1 MTYRPDFIDNAGD
14 NTLAKAI
21 NAHLAELEAR
31 KSPVDQLSIATAY
44 FRPQGLDTLRE
55 SLKRLKRMRLLLGAE
70 PLPAGIEDEKLPDNS
85 GETEEEFRRRKAREA
100 ANALLA
106 RLKRDRDKL
115 PFSKATRQTIERFVQ
130 FLESGMIESKQVT
143 EGFLHAKAYLFEGKD
158 GDSKTGGAIVGS
170 SNLTPSGMRYSQ
182 ELNLGVYAD
191 PLPGKIKDW
200 FDKQWDAAEDL
211 DLAAI
216 YKELLKLHE
225 PYHVFIKVLFELYAA
240 DVLSEDFAS
249 KVPVTDFQR
258 HGVWRALRILDEL
271 NGVIIA
277 DSVGLGKTYTAGAII
292 EQYNQ
297 RRQRVLVICPAAVR
311 DTTWKRFLNDKY
323 LVADVVSYEELA
335 RDSRLNVPADKL
347 PSQGFAGMGSSF
359 FAFGQNA
366 ATTDRQ
372 DLSNVKLPQP
382 PDDYSL
388 VVIDEA
394 HNYRNP
400 YTPTRAAVL
409 RNLLWGRP
417 KDLLMLTATPVN
429 NSLWDFFNLLRFF
442 VRQDAQFADRG
453 ILSLQDKFQDA
464 MARDVNSLSPD
475 ELYPII
481 DATTVKRTRHFIKHY
496 YPNSTIWV
504 KDENGQPKQIPI
516 VFPEPVAKCVRYSF
530 EQQLG
535 DFFGELERCL
545 APENGEPALKFAR
558 YQHEAYR
565 VDGGNDAPP
574 MGALIGLLRSGLLK
588 RLESSAYAFHRTIS
602 RMVAEHEIFLR
613 HLKAGKI
620 VPSEALRDISTVEDE
635 LEGGEDVEKAVADI
649 IKNGNC
655 TSAKDYSSTL
665 EKDVRADLKEL
676 VMLRDMVAKAAKAE
690 TDDKLE
696 RLIEE
701 IAAIAKEAEDEVGMK
716 AVLGDRRK
724 VLVFSYFAD
733 TAEWIQR
740 RLVKAIKEDKRLAC
754 YRESNRELAK
764 QNEGIRLGMVSGGND
779 SDLSAQKAAG
789 GFAPISSELG
799 SNDLYDIMVSTD
811 VLAEGVNLQQARHII
826 NYDLP
831 WNPMRLVQRH
841 GRVDRIGSKHPKV
854 YLRSY
859 FPDARLDAMLRL
871 QERISHKIAMAAAAV
886 GVTSPIVDEDGSSPN
901 RERDFAGDIKV
912 IKDLEDGDPS
922 IFENGG
928 TAESS
933 QTAEQYRQELRKAM
947 KETVSEQALKD
958 MPGMAG
964 TVMVKGKWP
973 GFFFLAKV
981 RAKVNGEEIQ
991 RLYLRFIH
999 TTTDFKPL
1007 TVQTESG
1014 ESTHRVE
1021 RKEATCLRL
1030 IECGPTK
1037 ERADDP
1043 NAEEQ
1048 AEFAWDIAA
1057 EDVLTTWQFETD
1069 PNNLAPK
1076 IRPTNTRAAEFI
1088 RLNLQ
1093 GAARKVSKEQE
1104 DEANRIILSPWPRRE
1119 EAMLRSWVAGEGP
1132 DFQGLTKLAHAELIV
1147 LKVLSIGLKPS
1158 TPAPTLPSIGKEN
1171 IELVCWMAL
1180 KPGQP

>member
-1 MTYRPDFIDNAGD
+1 MSYQPDFIDNAGD

-31 KSPVDQLSIATAY
+31 KTPVDQLSIATAY

-55 SLKRLKRMRLLLGAE
+55 SLKRLKKMRLLLGAE
-70 PLPAGIEDEKLPDNS
+70 PLPAGNEEEKLPDNS

-100 ANALLA
+100 AHALLA
-106 RLKRDRDKL
+106 RLKKDRDKL
-115 PFSKATRQTIERFVQ
+115 PFSKATREIIVRFIA
-130 FLESGMIESKQVT
+130 FLESGVIESRQVT
-143 EGFLHAKAYLFEGKD
+143 EGFLHAKAYLFEGKE
-158 GDSKTGGAIVGS
+158 GGKESGSIVGS
-170 SNLTPSGMRYSQ
+170 SNLTPSGMKGNH
-182 ELNLGVYAD
+182 ELNIGVYAD
-191 PLPGKIKDW
+191 PLPGKIKSW
-200 FDKQWDAAEDL
+200 FDAQWNDAEPL
-211 DLAAI
+211 DLAEI
-216 YKELLKLHE
+216 YKELLKLQE
-225 PYHVFIKVLFELYAA
+225 PYHIFIKVLFELYAS
-240 DVLSEDFAS
+240 DVLTEDIAS
-249 KVPVTDFQR
+249 TVPVTDFQR
-258 HGVWRALRILDEL
+258 HGVWRALRIIEEL

-292 EQYNQ
+292 SQYNQ
-297 RRQRVLVICPAAVR
+297 KRQRVLVICPAAVR
-311 DTTWKRFLNDKY
+311 DTTWKRFLNNQM
-323 LVADVVSYEELA
+323 LLADIVSYEELA
-335 RDSRLNVPADKL
+335 RDSRLNVSPELL
-347 PSQGFAGMGSSF
+347 PGPGFAGTGSSYF
-359 FAFGQNA
+359 GFGQNA
-366 ATTDRQ
+366 PTTDRQ
-372 DLSNVKLPQP
+372 DLSNVKLPQH
-382 PDDYSL
+382 PDEYSL
-388 VVIDEA
+388 IVIDEA

-496 YPNSTIWV
+496 YPNSTITV
-504 KDENGQPKQIPI
+504 KDENGLPKQVPI

-530 EQQLG
+530 ENQLG

-545 APENGEPALKFAR
+545 APEEGDPALKFAR

-565 VDGGNDAPP
+565 IDGSKDAPP

-588 RLESSAYAFHRTIS
+588 RLESSAYAFHQTVS
-602 RMVAEHEIFLR
+602 RMVTEHEIFLR

-620 VPSEALRDISTVEDE
+620 VPSEGLRDISTVEDE
-635 LEGGEDVEKAVADI
+635 LEGSEDIEKETANIIKKGNYSNASEYNLTLKKDVE
-649 IKNGNC
+649 
-655 TSAKDYSSTL
+655 
-665 EKDVRADLKEL
+665 ADLKEL
-676 VMLRDMVAKAAKAE
+676 IKLRDMVAKAAKAE

-696 RLIEE
+696 KLVEE
-701 IAAIAKEAEDEVGMK
+701 IATIAKEAEDEGEMK
-716 AVLGDRRK
+716 ASLHDRRK

-733 TAEWIQR
+733 TAEWIHR
-740 RLVKAIKEDKRLAC
+740 RLQKAINEDKRLAC
-754 YRESNRELAK
+754 YRESNNQFAG
-764 QNEGIRLGMVSGGND
+764 QNNGIRLGLVSGGND

-789 GFAPISSELG
+789 GFAPVSSELG

-854 YLRSY
+854 FLRSY
-859 FPDARLDAMLRL
+859 FPDQRLNSMLRL
-871 QERISHKIAMAAAAV
+871 QERISRKIAMAAAAV
-886 GVTSPIVDEDGSSPN
+886 GVTSPIVG
-901 RERDFAGDIKV
+901 ERGGEQDFAGDIKV
-912 IKDLEDGDPS
+912 IKDLEGGDPS

-947 KETVSEQALKD
+947 KETISEQALKD
-958 MPGMAG
+958 MPGKAGSIMA
-964 TVMVKGKWP
+964 KGKWP
-973 GFFFLAKV
+973 GFFFLAKI
-981 RAKVNGEEIQ
+981 RAKVNGAEIQ

-999 TTTDFKPL
+999 TDSNFKP
-1007 TVQTESG
+1007 TAVESEDG
-1014 ESTHRVE
+1014 LFTHRIE
-1021 RKEATCLRL
+1021 RREATCLRL
-1030 IECGPTK
+1030 IECKPTQQ
-1037 ERADDP
+1037 RVDDE
-1043 NAEEQ
+1043 NAEDQ

-1057 EDVLTTWQFETD
+1057 EDILSTWHFETD
-1069 PNNLAPK
+1069 PNNLSPK
-1076 IRPTNTRAAEFI
+1076 IRPTNIRAAEFVQTH
-1088 RLNLQ
+1088 LV
-1093 GAARKVSKEQE
+1093 GAARNVTKDRE

-1119 EAMLRSWVAGEGP
+1119 EAMLRSWIAGEGP
-1132 DFQGLTKLAHAELIV
+1132 EFQGLSKLAHAELIV
-1147 LKVLSIGLKPS
+1147 RKVLAIGLKPS
-1158 TPAPTLPSIGKEN
+1158 TPAPVLPLISKHN
-1171 IELVCWMAL
+1171 IELVCWMCI
-1180 KPGQP
+1180 KIE

>member
-14 NTLAKAI
+14 NTLARAI

-31 KSPVDQLSIATAY
+31 KTPVDRLSIATAY

-55 SLKRLKRMRLLLGAE
+55 SLTRLKKMRLLLGAE
-70 PLPAGIEDEKLPDNS
+70 PLPAGVEEEKLPDNN
-85 GETEEEFRRRKAREA
+85 GETDEDFRRRKAREA

-106 RLKRDRDKL
+106 RLKKDRDKL
-115 PFSKATRQTIERFVQ
+115 PFSKATREVIERFIA
-130 FLESGMIESKQVT
+130 FLESGVIESRQVT

-158 GDSKTGGAIVGS
+158 GDSKDGGSIVGS
-170 SNLTPSGMRYSQ
+170 SNLTPSGMRGNH
-182 ELNLGVYAD
+182 ELNLGVYTD
-191 PLPGKIKDW
+191 PLPGKVKSW
-200 FDKQWDAAEDL
+200 FDAQWDAAEPL
-211 DLAAI
+211 DLAEI
-216 YKELLKLHE
+216 YRELLKLHE
-225 PYHVFIKVLFELYAA
+225 PYHIFIKVLFELYAS
-240 DVLSEDFAS
+240 DVLTEDIAS
-249 KVPVTDFQR
+249 TVPVTDFQR
-258 HGVWRALRILDEL
+258 HGVWRALRIMEEL

-292 EQYNQ
+292 ARYNQ

-311 DTTWKRFLNDKY
+311 DTTWKRFLNNQM
-323 LVADVVSYEELA
+323 LMADIVSYEELA
-335 RDSRLNVPADKL
+335 RDSRLNVPPETL
-347 PSQGFAGMGSSF
+347 PGAGFGGTGSSF

-366 ATTDRQ
+366 PTTDRQ
-372 DLSNVKLPQP
+372 DLSHVKLPQH
-382 PDDYSL
+382 PDEYSL

-496 YPNSTIWV
+496 YPNSTITV
-504 KDENGQPKQIPI
+504 KDENGLPKQIPI

-530 EQQLG
+530 EDQLG

-545 APENGEPALKFAR
+545 APETGDPALKFAR

-565 VDGGNDAPP
+565 NDGGKDAPP

-588 RLESSAYAFHRTIS
+588 RLESSAYAFHQTIS
-602 RMVAEHEIFLR
+602 RMVTEHEIFLR
-613 HLKAGKI
+613 QLKAGKI

-635 LEGGEDVEKAVADI
+635 LEGSEDVEKAVADI
-649 IKNGNC
+649 IRKGNC
-655 TSAKDYSSTL
+655 PSARDYSPSL
-665 EKDVRADLKEL
+665 ERDVKADLKEL
-676 VMLRDMVAKAAKAE
+676 IMLRDLVAKAARAE

-701 IAAIAKEAEDEVGMK
+701 IAAIAKEAEDEGEMK
-716 AVLGDRRK
+716 APLRDRRK

-733 TAEWIQR
+733 TAEWVHR
-740 RLVKAIKEDKRLAC
+740 RLMKAIKEDPRLTC
-754 YRESNRELAK
+754 YRETSRELSH
-764 QNEGIRLGMVSGGND
+764 QNGGVRLGMVSGGND

-789 GFAPISSELG
+789 GFAPVSSELG
-799 SNDLYDIMVSTD
+799 SNDLYDVMVSTD

-854 YLRSY
+854 FLRSY
-859 FPDARLDAMLRL
+859 FPDQRLDSMLRL

-886 GVTSPIVDEDGSSPN
+886 GVTSPIVGEQGG
-901 RERDFAGDIKV
+901 ERDFAGDIKV
-912 IKDLEDGDPS
+912 IKDLEGGDPS

-947 KETVSEQALKD
+947 KEVVSEQALKD
-958 MPGMAG
+958 MPGKAG
-964 TVMVKGKWP
+964 SIMTKGKWP

-981 RAKVNGEEIQ
+981 RAKVNGEQIQ

-999 TTTDFKPL
+999 TDSNFKPVTL
-1007 TVQTESG
+1007 QAEDGTSA
-1014 ESTHRVE
+1014 HRIE
-1021 RKEATCLRL
+1021 RREATCLRL
-1030 IECGPTK
+1030 IECQPSKQRAEDPT
-1037 ERADDP
+1037 
-1043 NAEEQ
+1043 AEDQ
-1048 AEFAWDIAA
+1048 AEFAWEIAS
-1057 EDVLTTWQFETD
+1057 EDVMATWQFETD
-1069 PNNLAPK
+1069 PNNLSPK
-1076 IRPTNTRAAEFI
+1076 IRPTNTRAAEFV
-1088 RLNLQ
+1088 RVNLQ
-1093 GAARKVSKEQE
+1093 GAARSISEEQE
-1104 DEANRIILSPWPRRE
+1104 KEANRIIMSPWPRRE

-1132 DFQGLTKLAHAELIV
+1132 EFHGLSNLAHAELIV
-1147 LKVLSIGLKPS
+1147 RKVLSIGLKPS
-1158 TPAPTLPSIGKEN
+1158 TPAPTLPVISKDN
-1171 IELVCWMAL
+1171 IELVCWMGI
-1180 KPGQP
+1180 KTQ

>member
-1 MTYRPDFIDNAGD
+1 MTYRPDFIDNSGD
-14 NTLAKAI
+14 NNLAHAI
-21 NAHLAELEAR
+21 NAHLAELESR
-31 KSPVDQLSIATAY
+31 KSPVDRLSIATAY
-44 FRPQGLDTLRE
+44 FRPQGLDTLRS
-55 SLKRLKRMRLLLGAE
+55 SLTKLKKMRLLLGAE
-70 PLPAGIEDEKLPDNS
+70 PLPAGSEEEKLPDSS
-85 GETEEEFRRRKAREA
+85 GESDEDFRRRKAREA
-100 ANALLA
+100 ANALLS

-115 PFSKATRQTIERFVQ
+115 PFSKATRQAIERFIA
-130 FLESGMIESKQVT
+130 FLDSGMIESRQVT

-158 GDSKTGGAIVGS
+158 GDSSEGGSIVGS
-170 SNLTPSGMRYSQ
+170 SNLTPSGMRGNH

-191 PLPGKIKDW
+191 PLPGKVKSW
-200 FDKQWDAAEDL
+200 YDKQWEAAEPL

-225 PYHVFIKVLFELYAA
+225 PYHVFIKVLYELYSS
-240 DVLSEDFAS
+240 DVLTEDVAS
-249 KVPVTDFQR
+249 TVPVTDFQR
-258 HGVWRALRILDEL
+258 HGVWRALKIIEEL

-292 EQYNQ
+292 SRYNQ

-311 DTTWKRFLNDKY
+311 DTTWKRFLSNQM
-323 LVADVVSYEELA
+323 LLADIVSYEELA
-335 RDSRLNVPADKL
+335 KDSRLNVTPQAL
-347 PSQGFAGMGSSF
+347 PSTSFAGTGSSF
-359 FAFGQNA
+359 FGFGQNA
-366 ATTDRQ
+366 PTTDRQ
-372 DLSNVKLPQP
+372 DLSHVKLPQN
-382 PDDYSL
+382 PDDYAL

-504 KDENGQPKQIPI
+504 KDENGVPKQVPI

-530 EQQLG
+530 EEQLG

-545 APENGEPALKFAR
+545 APVEGEPALKFAR
-558 YQHEAYR
+558 YQHEAYLTT
-565 VDGGNDAPP
+565 GGNDAPP

-588 RLESSAYAFHRTIS
+588 RLESSAFAFHRTIS
-602 RMVAEHEIFLR
+602 RMVREHEIFLE
-613 HLKAGKI
+613 HFKAGRV

-635 LEGGEDVEKAVADI
+635 LDGDNDVEKAVAEI
-649 IKNGNC
+649 VRKGNC
-655 TSAKDYSSTL
+655 ASANDYSRTL
-665 EKDVRADLKEL
+665 EKDVKADLKEL
-676 VMLRDMVAKAAKAE
+676 ITLRDMVAKAAKAE

-696 RLIEE
+696 RLVEE
-701 IAAIAKEAEDEVGMK
+701 IASIAQEAESEEGMR
-716 AVLGDRRK
+716 ASLRDRRK
-724 VLVFSYFAD
+724 ILVFSYFAD
-733 TAEWIQR
+733 TAEWVQR
-740 RLVKAIKEDKRLAC
+740 RLAKAIKEDKRLAC
-754 YRESNRELAK
+754 YRETDKSLTG
-764 QNEGIRLGMVSGGND
+764 QNQGIRLGMVSGGND
-779 SDLSAQKAAG
+779 SELSAQKAAG
-789 GFAPISSELG
+789 GFAPVSSELG

-859 FPDARLDAMLRL
+859 FPDQRLDAMLRL

-886 GVTSPIVDEDGSSPN
+886 GVTSPIVG
-901 RERDFAGDIKV
+901 ERGGEQDFAGDIKV
-912 IKDLEDGDPS
+912 IKDLEGGDPS

-958 MPGMAG
+958 MPGKAGSIMA
-964 TVMVKGKWP
+964 KGKWP
-973 GFFFLAKV
+973 GFFFLAKI

-991 RLYLRFIH
+991 RLYLRFVH
-999 TTTDFKPL
+999 TDGKFRPL
-1007 TVQTESG
+1007 TVQAEDGTI
-1014 ESTHRVE
+1014 THRIE
-1021 RKEATCLRL
+1021 SREATCLRL
-1030 IECGPTK
+1030 IECQPTQQ
-1037 ERADDP
+1037 RAEDQD
-1043 NAEEQ
+1043 AEDQ
-1048 AEFAWDIAA
+1048 AEIAWEVAA
-1057 EDVLTTWQFETD
+1057 EQILSNWLVETD
-1069 PNNLAPK
+1069 PANLAPK
-1076 IRPTNTRAAEFI
+1076 IRPTNHKAAEFLRI
-1088 RLNLQ
+1088 NLQ
-1093 GAARKVSKEQE
+1093 GAARTLPVDAEE
-1104 DEANRIILSPWPRRE
+1104 EANRIILSPWPRRE
-1119 EAMLRSWVAGEGP
+1119 EAMLRSWIAGEG
-1132 DFQGLTKLAHAELIV
+1132 DEFKGLSNLAHAEL
-1147 LKVLSIGLKPS
+1147 LARKVLSIGLKAS
-1158 TPAPTLPSIGKEN
+1158 TPAPTLPMISKDN
-1171 IELVCWMAL
+1171 IELVCWMGIKAAN
-1180 KPGQP
+1180 

>member
-14 NTLAKAI
+14 NTLARAI

-31 KSPVDQLSIATAY
+31 KTPVERLSIATAY

-55 SLKRLKRMRLLLGAE
+55 SLKRLKKMRLLLGAE
-70 PLPAGIEDEKLPDNS
+70 PLPAGLEEEKLPNNN
-85 GETEEEFRRRKAREA
+85 GETDEDFRRRKAREA
-100 ANALLA
+100 ANALFA
-106 RLKRDRDKL
+106 RLKKDRDKL
-115 PFSKATRQTIERFVQ
+115 PFSKTTREVIVRFIA
-130 FLESGMIESKQVT
+130 FLESGVIESRQVT
-143 EGFLHAKAYLFEGKD
+143 NGYLHAKAYLFEGKD
-158 GDSKTGGAIVGS
+158 GESKEGGSIVGS
-170 SNLTPSGMRYSQ
+170 SNLTPSGMLGNQ

-191 PLPGKIKDW
+191 PLPGKVKAW
-200 FDKQWDAAEDL
+200 FDAQWDAAEPL
-211 DLAAI
+211 NLAEI

-225 PYHVFIKVLFELYAA
+225 PYHIFIKVLFELYST
-240 DVLSEDFAS
+240 DVLTEDIDS
-249 KVPVTDFQR
+249 TVPVTDFQR
-258 HGVWRALRILDEL
+258 HGVWRALRIIEEL

-292 EQYNQ
+292 SRYNQ
-297 RRQRVLVICPAAVR
+297 KRQRVLVICPAAVR
-311 DTTWKRFLNDKY
+311 DTTWKRFLNTQM
-323 LVADVVSYEELA
+323 LLADIVSYEELA
-335 RDSRLNVPADKL
+335 RDSRLNVSRETL
-347 PSQGFAGMGSSF
+347 PGPGFGGTGSSF
-359 FAFGQNA
+359 FGFGQNA
-366 ATTDRQ
+366 PTTDRQ
-372 DLSNVKLPQP
+372 DLSHVKLPQN

-417 KDLLMLTATPVN
+417 KDVVMLTATPVN

-475 ELYPII
+475 DLYPII

-496 YPNSTIWV
+496 YPNSTIGV
-504 KDENGQPKQIPI
+504 KDENGLTKQIPI
-516 VFPEPVAKCVRYSF
+516 VFPEPVAKCIRYSF
-530 EQQLG
+530 EEQLG

-545 APENGEPALKFAR
+545 APEVGNPALKFAR

-565 VDGGNDAPP
+565 TDGGNDAPP

-588 RLESSAYAFHRTIS
+588 RLESSAYAFHQTIR

-613 HLKAGKI
+613 HLKAGQV
-620 VPSEALRDISTVEDE
+620 VPSESLRDISTVEDE
-635 LEGGEDVEKAVADI
+635 LDGTEDVEKAIAEI

-655 TSAKDYSSTL
+655 ASAKDYSSTL
-665 EKDVRADLKEL
+665 EKDVKADLKEL
-676 VMLRDMVAKAAKAE
+676 VSLRDLVAKAAKAE

-696 RLIEE
+696 RLVDE
-701 IAAIAKEAEDEVGMK
+701 IALIAKEAEAEGEMK
-716 AVLGDRRK
+716 ALLRDRRK

-733 TAEWIQR
+733 TAEWVHR
-740 RLVKAIKEDKRLAC
+740 RLMKAIKEDPRLAC
-754 YRESNRELAK
+754 YREHNRDLSS
-764 QNEGIRLGMVSGGND
+764 QNGGVRLGMVSGGND

-789 GFAPISSELG
+789 GFAPVSSELE
-799 SNDLYDIMVSTD
+799 SADLYDIMVSTD

-841 GRVDRIGSKHPKV
+841 GRIDRIGSKHPKV

-859 FPDARLDAMLRL
+859 FPDQRLDSMLRL

-886 GVTSPIVDEDGSSPN
+886 GVTSPIVGEQGG
-901 RERDFAGDIKV
+901 ERDFSDDIKF
-912 IKDLEDGDPS
+912 IKDLEGGDPS
-922 IFENGG
+922 LFENGG

-958 MPGMAG
+958 MPGKAGSIMA
-964 TVMVKGKWP
+964 KGKWP

-981 RAKVNGEEIQ
+981 RAKVNGEEVQ

-999 TTTDFKPL
+999 TDSEFRPVTIQAEDGTAMHRI
-1007 TVQTESG
+1007 ES
-1014 ESTHRVE
+1014 R
-1021 RKEATCLRL
+1021 EATCLRL
-1030 IECGPTK
+1030 IECQPTQQRT
-1037 ERADDP
+1037 EDA
-1043 NAEEQ
+1043 NAEDQ

-1057 EDVLTTWQFETD
+1057 EHVLSTWQFETD

-1076 IRPTNTRAAEFI
+1076 IRPTNIKVAEFI
-1088 RLNLQ
+1088 RTNLH
-1093 GAARKVSKEQE
+1093 GAARTVSKEKE
-1104 DEANRIILSPWPRRE
+1104 DEANRIIMSPWPRRE
-1119 EAMLRSWVAGEGP
+1119 EAMLRSWVAGGGP
-1132 DFQGLTKLAHAELIV
+1132 EFQGLSNLAHAELIIR
-1147 LKVLSIGLKPS
+1147 KVLAIGLKPS
-1158 TPAPTLPSIGKEN
+1158 TPAPTLPLISKDN
-1171 IELVCWMAL
+1171 IELVCWMGI
-1180 KPGQP
+1180 KIGNKDSQ